1 MVCFGLHKGV
11 VYKGTQKATGRK
23 VAMKKIRLE
32 TEEEGKLI
40 SNIKEFHLLR
50 LEKYRY

>member
-1 MVCFGLHKGV
+1 MVCFRITKGV

-32 TEEEGKLI
+32 TEEEGKHYCNKR
-40 SNIKEFHLLR
+40 SSFYCH
-50 LEKYRY
+50 